1 MELELAV
8 TLEAS
13 EASVHSLRLRKMR
26 YLDLKTHNCNLH
38 GPVQL
43 AEGTVGD
50 QMSGVFVLKK
60 IHLVGKVVAGA
71 ELDEGLRILYQYD
84 VVKRMVTVD
93 SSPLVL
99 RPPAP
104 LPGSSMS
111 IFSSLGVLASSP
123 PLSLSPLA
131 MLDLGG

>member
-1 MELELAV
+1 M
-8 TLEAS
+8 
-13 EASVHSLRLRKMR
+13 H
-26 YLDLKTHNCNLH
+26 YLDLRTHNYNLY

-60 IHLVGKVVAGA
+60 THLVGKVAGGA
-71 ELDEGLRILYQYD
+71 ELDEGLEILYQYD
-84 VVKRMVTVD
+84 RVKEFGNSRD

-104 LPGSSMS
+104 LPGSSIS

>member
-1 MELELAV
+1 MKLELAV

-43 AEGTVGD
+43 AEGTAGV
-50 QMSGVFVLKK
+50 QMSGGFVVKK

-84 VVKRMVTVD
+84 MVKKMVTVEPAHLSYCVPLLHFLARRCP
-93 SSPLVL
+93 SSHLL
-99 RPPAP
+99 E
-104 LPGSSMS
+104 S
-111 IFSSLGVLASSP
+111 
-123 PLSLSPLA
+123 
-131 MLDLGG
+131 

>member
-1 MELELAV
+1 MAV

-13 EASVHSLRLRKMR
+13 EVSVYNLRLRKMH

-71 ELDEGLRILYQYD
+71 ELDEGLRIPYQYNG
-84 VVKRMVTVD
+84 VKKMVTIETAHLLYYVPLLHFLARRCP
-93 SSPLVL
+93 SSHL
-99 RPPAP
+99 
-104 LPGSSMS
+104 
-111 IFSSLGVLASSP
+111 
-123 PLSLSPLA
+123 
-131 MLDLGG
+131 